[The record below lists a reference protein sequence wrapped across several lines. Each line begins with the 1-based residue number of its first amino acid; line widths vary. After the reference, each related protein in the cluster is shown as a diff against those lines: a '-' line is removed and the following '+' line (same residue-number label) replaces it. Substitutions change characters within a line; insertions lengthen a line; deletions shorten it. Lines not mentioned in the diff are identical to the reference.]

1 MPSSAK
7 RPDVNVV
14 YPEGSVWWSLRKGSV
29 TLLGENILNSIFPM
43 AVKSV
48 LYKMITAF
56 WVVVAAAI
64 VGVANGEGLPEKAH
78 IGTFP
83 YTMKFRLYAADGY
96 STPVL
101 PWIFLGE
108 GVQYAD
114 PVQNLY
120 RKDIYYSVP
129 HTGFNVSVFATESAV
144 TYSWGTPY
152 YGIDLHFCYTGTLGW
167 YGPIFNDLSFSLAVN
182 EGSVW
187 ATDPE
192 NLVSWPCLQYSNVCE
207 YYASGEEYYADSVK
221 VLEDAASGRPFQ
233 IITCSTGEN
242 NGCLLYQI
250 ELGDPTAFVPSIAD
264 YSVFLPPDSFDSC
277 DKGKP

>member
-1 MPSSAK
+1 MT
-7 RPDVNVV
+7 
-14 YPEGSVWWSLRKGSV
+14 V
-29 TLLGENILNSIFPM
+29 TT
-43 AVKSV
+43 
-48 LYKMITAF
+48 TAF
-56 WVVVAAAI
+56 WVAVFTALVSAT
-64 VGVANGEGLPEKAH
+64 NGDVLPERAH

-83 YTMKFRLYAADGY
+83 YTMKFKLYAAEEGPF
-96 STPVL
+96 TPVL

-114 PVQNLY
+114 PAQNLY

-129 HTGFNVSVFATESAV
+129 HTGFNVSVFATENAV

-152 YGIDLHFCYTGTLGW
+152 YGTDLHFCYTGDLVW
-167 YGPIFNDLSFSLAVN
+167 YGPIFTELSFSLAED

-187 ATDPE
+187 AADPA
-192 NLVSWPCLQYSNVCE
+192 NLVSWPCLQYSNVRE
-207 YYASGEEYYADSVK
+207 YYASGQEYHADVVT

-242 NGCLLYQI
+242 SGCLLYQI
-250 ELGDPTAFVPSIAD
+250 ELGDPTAFVPCIAD

-277 DKGKP
+277 EKYGHN